1 MIIEVIVSYF
11 MNSKVQHCTC
21 TIPEIE
27 MDFTLAIH
35 IVFAALELHV
45 IISDIQVSREY
56 NMYYRNFHWR
66 NDSFISGALSIEM
79 KK

>member
-1 MIIEVIVSYF
+1 MIIEVVVSYF
-11 MNSKVQHCTC
+11 MNSMVQNCTC
-21 TIPEIE
+21 TISEIE
-27 MDFTLAIH
+27 MDFPLAID

-45 IISDIQVSREY
+45 IISDIQVSAEY
-56 NMYYRNFHWR
+56 NMYYTNFHWR